1 MLRFMAQRV
10 AMAVPVLLL
19 VSLFV
24 FLLLDLLPGDAAVT
38 IAGENASPEQIEQTR
53 QRLGLDLPLLE
64 RFWDWLSSAV
74 RGDLGTS
81 LYTGQSI
88 SQAVGERLP
97 VTASLAMVALLLAV
111 VVAVPL
117 GALAATRPG
126 SLIDRGVTTV
136 ASLAMAVPPF
146 VIALLLVVVFA
157 IQLDV
162 LPATGYSSI
171 AEAGPGG
178 WLSHLLLP
186 AVAVAGVLGA
196 ELARQTRGS
205 LLDALSQSYVRTAR
219 ARGLRSLSVVGKHAF
234 KNAAI
239 PVVTVLGLQVG
250 HILGAAVTVEFVFA
264 MPGFGSLAVDAVNQR
279 DVPMIQGVVFTSA
292 LVVLAANLVADLVY
306 GYLNPKLRA

>member
-1 MLRFMAQRV
+1 VLRFMAQRV

>member
-1 MLRFMAQRV
+1 MAQRV